1 MTTTLSCRAILF
13 DMDGTL
19 VDSTVVV
26 EQVWARFAD
35 RFGLDLSVIL
45 ETSHGRRM
53 EDSIARFGPAGIDV
67 AEVKKDLSDFEF
79 VTTEGVVAVPG
90 AADFVRSLPADG
102 VALVTSAG
110 RELATMRMRS
120 VGVPIPGVVVTAED
134 VDRGQV
140 PHPDPYLAAAAA
152 LGVDPADAIVFEDAD
167 AGIESGLAAGMRV
180 VVVGSAAGDIARD
193 LPRIRDYSQISAEV
207 DGGGV
212 ITLTLTS

>member
-35 RFGLDLSVIL
+35 RFGLDLAVIL

-134 VDRGQV
+134 VDRGK

-193 LPRIRDYSQISAEV
+193 LPRIRDYLQIGAAL
-207 DGGGV
+207 GGDGV

>member
-35 RFGLDLSVIL
+35 RFGLDLAVIL

-79 VTTEGVVAVPG
+79 VTTEGVVAVRG

-134 VDRGQV
+134 VDRGK

-193 LPRIRDYSQISAEV
+193 LPRIRDYSQIGAAL
-207 DGGGV
+207 GGDGV

>member
-35 RFGLDLSVIL
+35 RFGLDLAVIL

-53 EDSIARFGPAGIDV
+53 EDSIARFGPVGIDV

-79 VTTEGVVAVPG
+79 VTTEGVVAVRG
-90 AADFVRSLPADG
+90 AADFVRRLPADG

-134 VDRGQV
+134 VDRGK

-193 LPRIRDYSQISAEV
+193 LPRIRDYSQIGAAL
-207 DGGGV
+207 GGDGV

>member
-1 MTTTLSCRAILF
+1 MTTTLRCRAILF

-26 EQVWARFAD
+26 EQVWARFAE
-35 RFGLDLSVIL
+35 RFGLDLAVIL

-53 EDSIARFGPAGIDV
+53 EDSIARFGPTGVDV
-67 AEVKKDLSDFEF
+67 DEVKKDLSDFEF
-79 VTTEGVVAVPG
+79 VTTDGVVAVPG
-90 AADFVRSLPADG
+90 AAQFVRGLPADAI
-102 VALVTSAG
+102 ALVTSAG

-120 VGVPIPGVVVTAED
+120 VGVPIPDVVVTAED
-134 VDRGQV
+134 VDRGK
-140 PHPDPYLAAAAA
+140 PHPDPYLAAATA

-193 LPRIRDYSQISAEV
+193 LPHIPDYSQISAEV

>member
-1 MTTTLSCRAILF
+1 MTTTLRCRAILF

-26 EQVWARFAD
+26 EQVWARFAE
-35 RFGLDLSVIL
+35 RFGLDLAVIL

-53 EDSIARFGPAGIDV
+53 EDSIARFGPAGVDV
-67 AEVKKDLSDFEF
+67 DEVKKDLSDFEF
-79 VTTEGVVAVPG
+79 VTTDGVVAVPG
-90 AADFVRSLPADG
+90 AAEFVRGLPADG
-102 VALVTSAG
+102 IALVTSAG

-120 VGVPIPGVVVTAED
+120 VGVPIPDVVVTAED
-134 VDRGQV
+134 VDRGK
-140 PHPDPYLAAAAA
+140 PHPDPYLAAATA
-152 LGVDPADAIVFEDAD
+152 LGVDPADAIVFEDAY

-180 VVVGSAAGDIARD
+180 VVVGSAAGDVARD